1 MSDDSSGAVR
11 ALRRSHDLLTQTV
24 TPLDAAGIRWTIA
37 FLFAGVF
44 FLALPM
50 GISAAA
56 LQRIFPNQVRGV
68 VSALY
73 LFILNI
79 GGLSLGPLLPGLF
92 NDYLF
97 HNGKM
102 IGYSLSIT
110 MGGAAVLM
118 LITLVAAYRHYRIHY
133 QMMVATT
140 VPA

>member
-1 MSDDSSGAVR
+1 MRVMVLGAIFTILLLPVGTLLSDV
-11 ALRRSHDLLTQTV
+11 
-24 TPLDAAGIRWTIA
+24 RWTLA
-37 FLFAGVF
+37 FLFLGVF
-44 FLALPM
+44 ALALPM

-79 GGLSLGPLLPGLF
+79 GGQSLGPLLPGVF

-110 MGGAAVLM
+110 MGGAAILM
-118 LITLVAAYRHYRIHY
+118 LLTLLAAYRYYGEHY
-133 QMMVATT
+133 QMMRT
-140 VPA
+140 VTIAA

>member
-1 MSDDSSGAVR
+1 LLSDV
-11 ALRRSHDLLTQTV
+11 
-24 TPLDAAGIRWTIA
+24 RWTLA
-37 FLFAGVF
+37 LLFAGVF

-79 GGLSLGPLLPGLF
+79 GGQSLGPLLPGVF

-97 HNGKM
+97 YNGKM

-118 LITLVAAYRHYRIHY
+118 LITLLAAYRHYREHY
-133 QMMVATT
+133 QMMIAAT
-140 VPA
+140 AAA

>member
-1 MSDDSSGAVR
+1 MLGAVGT
-11 ALRRSHDLLTQTV
+11 LLLLPVGTLLADV
-24 TPLDAAGIRWTIA
+24 RWTLG

-44 FLALPM
+44 CLALPM

-79 GGLSLGPLLPGLF
+79 GGQSLGPLLPGLF

-110 MGGAAVLM
+110 MGGAALLM
-118 LITLVAAYRHYRIHY
+118 LVTFRAAYSHYREHYRMMAAITVAA
-133 QMMVATT
+133 
-140 VPA
+140 